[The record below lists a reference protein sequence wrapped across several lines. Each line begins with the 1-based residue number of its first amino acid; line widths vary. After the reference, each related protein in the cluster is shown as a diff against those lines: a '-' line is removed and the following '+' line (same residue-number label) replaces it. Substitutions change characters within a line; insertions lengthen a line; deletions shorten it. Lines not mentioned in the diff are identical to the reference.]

1 VSHIITVSGGVLG
14 YFCPDITLRKRG
26 LYGFQ
31 AKTAS
36 QMGKTAINQMR
47 SLGKDSAYAA
57 SQLFLIDYQI
67 CCKKVTAACFLQQS
81 MLNMIDRLI
90 RAVLHN
96 GRS

>member
-1 VSHIITVSGGVLG
+1 VSHILTVSGGVLG
-14 YFCPDITLRKRG
+14 YLRPDITFRKRG

-36 QMGKTAINQMR
+36 QMGKTAINQIR

-81 MLNMIDRLI
+81 MLNMIDPSLEG
-90 RAVLHN
+90 VLQS
-96 GRS
+96 GRG